1 VLPRATAIPIPTKTP
16 GSAVDIGPTTNAQ
29 GQATQ
34 DGPGVFTYQV
44 QASDT
49 VMAIAYRFGLCNVDV
64 LRANRKLRDVN
75 GLADGMELTL
85 KWVPGSGHDAQ
96 ECHTRVDG

>member
-1 VLPRATAIPIPTKTP
+1 
-16 GSAVDIGPTTNAQ
+16 
-29 GQATQ
+29 
-34 DGPGVFTYQV
+34 
-44 QASDT
+44 
-49 VMAIAYRFGLCNVDV
+49 MAIAYRFGLCNVDV

-75 GLADGMELTL
+75 ALAGGMKLTL